1 MELDRRLLLAHCAT
15 HALSVAAGLL
25 VVIPVAL
32 NGSAFK
38 GRCALF
44 STGYWT
50 TEIRA
55 EYTGQLGDT
64 SHLVVE
70 QWGPPATCQFVT
82 FVGIFT
88 VLYGAAQGWKCLFY
102 LHGRHDEAWTGTALL
117 GMGIRKKRPLSLA
130 NRKKSTLFSSF
141 LTVLLSVCML
151 FLSGGAS
158 IILSLG
164 LVSWCD
170 IVTDHNTQ
178 PYSCAEAQ
186 SVPLYL
192 DVDTSSFYAELSLA
206 QACLWLVTAL
216 WLAQSILAFLRL
228 YHSHSQHI
236 GRPCL
241 PREKE
246 LLLEHSPFDRSSP
259 SPPPPAAMPTILV

>member
-1 MELDRRLLLAHCAT
+1 MELDRRLLLAHCTA
-15 HALSVAAGLL
+15 HALSVVAGLL
-25 VVIPVAL
+25 VVVPMAL

-44 STGYWT
+44 STGFWRS
-50 TEIRA
+50 ENRS
-55 EYTGQLGDT
+55 ELTGQMGDIP
-64 SHLVVE
+64 HLVVQ
-70 QWGPPATCQFVT
+70 QWGPPAACQFAT

-88 VLYGAAQGWKCLFY
+88 VLYGAAQGWRCLFY
-102 LHGRHDEAWTGTALL
+102 LHGRHDD
-117 GMGIRKKRPLSLA
+117 
-130 NRKKSTLFSSF
+130 TLFSSF
-141 LTVLLSVCML
+141 LTVLLSVCVF

-158 IILSLG
+158 AILSLG

-170 IVTDHNTQ
+170 TVTDVGTR
-178 PYSCAEAQ
+178 PYSCAESQ

-192 DVDTSSFYAELSLA
+192 DVNTSSFYTELSVA
-206 QACLWLVTAL
+206 QASLWCVTAL

-236 GRPCL
+236 SRPCR

-246 LLLEHSPFDRSSP
+246 LLLGHSPSDSSSP
-259 SPPPPAAMPTILV
+259 SPLPATPTLLV

>member
-1 MELDRRLLLAHCAT
+1 MELDRRLLSAHCAV
-15 HALSVAAGLL
+15 HALSIAAGLL
-25 VVIPVAL
+25 VVVPMAL

-44 STGYWT
+44 STGYW
-50 TEIRA
+50 RA
-55 EYTGQLGDT
+55 ETRGADT
-64 SHLVVE
+64 EPSADASHLVVQ
-70 QWGPPATCQFVT
+70 QWGPLAACQFAT

-88 VLYGAAQGWKCLFY
+88 VLYGAAQSWRGFFY
-102 LHGRHDEAWTGTALL
+102 LHGRHDD
-117 GMGIRKKRPLSLA
+117 
-130 NRKKSTLFSSF
+130 TLFSSF
-141 LTVLLSVCML
+141 LTVLLSVCVL

-158 IILSLG
+158 VLLSLG

-170 IVTDHNTQ
+170 TVTDNNTR
-178 PYSCAEAQ
+178 PYSCAESQ

-192 DVDTSSFYAELSLA
+192 DVDTSSFYTELSLA
-206 QACLWLVTAL
+206 QASLWCVTAL

-236 GRPCL
+236 SGPCL

-246 LLLEHSPFDRSSP
+246 LLLGHSPSECGSSP
-259 SPPPPAAMPTILV
+259 SPPLPSATPTLLV